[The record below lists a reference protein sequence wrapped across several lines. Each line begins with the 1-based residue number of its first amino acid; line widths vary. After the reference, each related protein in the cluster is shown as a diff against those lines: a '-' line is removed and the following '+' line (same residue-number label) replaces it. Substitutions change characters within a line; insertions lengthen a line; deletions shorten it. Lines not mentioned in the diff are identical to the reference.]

1 MPVISVLQSKGG
13 VGKTTLAVHIARGL
27 QLRGHSTI
35 LIDAD
40 KQGSS
45 YQWSKSGEDTPFTVS
60 AETPQG
66 IRSILKKADAKGDT
80 GDTYVVID
88 GAAHLKVLDAAIIQY
103 SDVLLIPIQPSPV
116 DVWATKDIVRLA
128 HERED
133 LRAAFVLS
141 RRKAGTRLSS
151 VITDVLQQFDLPV
164 LSGTHDRV
172 AYQMVMGK
180 GRSVEESQDSKAASE
195 VEDIIS
201 FCLNG
206 HASSLS

>member
-27 QLRGHSTI
+27 QLRGHRTV

-40 KQGSS
+40 RQGSS
-45 YQWSKSGEDTPFTVS
+45 YQWSQSGEDSPVTVS
-60 AETPQG
+60 SETPQG

-80 GDTYVVID
+80 YCVID
-88 GAAHLKVLDAAIIQY
+88 GAAHLKVLDAAIIQC

-141 RRKAGTRLSS
+141 RRKAGTRLNDT
-151 VITDVLQQFDLPV
+151 ITEVLRQFDLPV
-164 LSGTHDRV
+164 LPGTYDRV
-172 AYQMVMGK
+172 AYAMAMGK